1 MTSAGRLQAQSYF
14 YENNIFEQVKNQVTA
29 RSAAKFYGIRVGR
42 NGMACC
48 PFHDDHTPS
57 LKLDRNFVCFGC
69 QEKGDVIH
77 FVEKLFGIRPI
88 DAARKLI
95 ADMGLPIE
103 AVSARRK
110 LQTHAPPATREIVI
124 VSKQFKMLETFYFR
138 VLSKYRARLKEQK
151 NRYAPKNPDEE
162 WDPRFVEALAFLD
175 HVEYLLDL
183 LLFGEMNEKLEMMTD
198 MKERIKQI
206 AEETGIYSEAEGA
219 DRKAN
224 AGTDGYL
231 GEGKLPV
238 GFAASM
244 DGRRQVG

>member
-1 MTSAGRLQAQSYF
+1 MTSAERLQGQSYF

-29 RSAAKFYGIRVGR
+29 RSAAEFYGIRVGR

-57 LKLDRNFVCFGC
+57 LKLDRNFICFGC
-69 QEKGDVIH
+69 QEKGDVIR
-77 FVEKLFGIRPI
+77 FVERLFGIRPI

-95 ADMGLPIE
+95 TDMSLSI
-103 AVSARRK
+103 ATASARRK
-110 LQTHAPPATREIVI
+110 TRTHAPPVQRER
-124 VSKQFKMLETFYFR
+124 VSTSEQFNTLETYYYM

-162 WDPRFVEALAFLD
+162 WDPRFVEALTFLD

-183 LLFGEMNEKLEMMTD
+183 LLFGDMNEKLEMMTD
-198 MKERIKQI
+198 MKERVKQI
-206 AEETGIYSEAEGA
+206 AEETGVYSTAEGTDQQA
-219 DRKAN
+219 CE
-224 AGTDGYL
+224 GIDGYF
-231 GEGKLPV
+231 GKGKITFEPAP
-238 GFAASM
+238 GM